1 MSLARQ
7 VYLSPAYERLKAMY
21 EDAKRVSITDNSAG
35 YSAGLRDAIRVLEE
49 ESAMEQP
56 SYLRRPSK
64 PTYSFD
70 TDGQS
75 D

>member
-1 MSLARQ
+1 MSLERQ
-7 VYLSPAYERLKAMY
+7 MYLSPAYDRLKAMY

-49 ESAMEQP
+49 EAAMEQP
-56 SYLRRPSK
+56 SYLRRPTK
-64 PTYSFD
+64 PTYAFD
-70 TDGQS
+70 SEGS